1 MSVPIPVPSSDR
13 RDHAACAPARPA
25 MRLWQFLAL
34 ISGAIVTSVMALAS
48 ISYSATLASPEPALA
63 WLPVPNT
70 WLFAVLALALDLGMI
85 ASVFA
90 AFRWWSCDRIAAVAA
105 IGLFI
110 IASLYSIHA
119 VRGYIALN
127 LTASAAPSARSA
139 DAYVSL
145 KLELGQ
151 AQTFLGDL
159 QTSFAEASRGERTR
173 LAPQIETARK
183 AVQDARTRLARVDTV
198 AHVSP
203 LAGLEWF
210 LAVTLWIF
218 HATCWSAWFGTGERQ
233 QAHAPP
239 ARPTEHDT
247 VAAWLVDDGP
257 RGPGHCAEL
266 FAAYADWC
274 DASGATPLAKYSF
287 YARLVELGARK
298 YRDGRNGPT
307 MYELPGGTPLSRLP
321 RPQHGRLTS

>member
-1 MSVPIPVPSSDR
+1 M
-13 RDHAACAPARPA
+13 RP
-25 MRLWQFLAL
+25 WQFLAL
-34 ISGAIVTSVMALAS
+34 ISGAIIATVMALAS
-48 ISYSATLASPEPALA
+48 ISYSATLASPEPAVV

-70 WLFAVLALALDLGMI
+70 WLFAVLALAFDLGMI

-105 IGLFI
+105 IGLFV

-127 LTASAAPSARSA
+127 LTASEAPATRSA
-139 DAYVSL
+139 DAYASL
-145 KLELGQ
+145 KLELSQ
-151 AQTFLGDL
+151 TQTFLGEL
-159 QTSFAEASRGERTR
+159 QTAYADASRSERTK
-173 LAPQIETARK
+173 LAAQIDDARK
-183 AVQDARTRLARVDTV
+183 AVQDARTRLAQVDTV

-210 LAVTLWIF
+210 LAITLWIF
-218 HATCWSAWFGTGERQ
+218 HATCWSAWFGTGARM
-233 QAHAPP
+233 HAPTSP
-239 ARPTEHDT
+239 PRPTEHDT
-247 VAAWLVDDGP
+247 VAAWLVDEGP

-274 DASGATPLAKYSF
+274 DASGCVPLAKYSF

-307 MYELPGGTPLSRLP
+307 MYELPGGASLPRLP

>member
-1 MSVPIPVPSSDR
+1 M
-13 RDHAACAPARPA
+13 RP
-25 MRLWQFLAL
+25 WQILAL

-48 ISYSATLASPEPALA
+48 ISYSATLASPEPAFA

-70 WLFAVLALALDLGMI
+70 WLFAVLALAFDLGMI

-90 AFRWWSCDRIAAVAA
+90 AFHWWSRDRIAAVAA
-105 IGLFI
+105 IGLFV

-127 LTASAAPSARSA
+127 LTASEAPSARAA
-139 DAYVSL
+139 DVYTSL
-145 KLELGQ
+145 KLELSQ
-151 AQTFLGDL
+151 AQTFLGAL
-159 QTSFAEASRGERTR
+159 QTSYAEASRSERTR
-173 LAPQIETARK
+173 LAPQIEDARK
-183 AVQDARTRLARVDTV
+183 AVQNARTRFAQVDII

-218 HATCWSAWFGTGERQ
+218 HATCWSAWFGTG
-233 QAHAPP
+233 
-239 ARPTEHDT
+239 ARASNATPTEHDT
-247 VAAWLVDDGP
+247 VAAWLVDEMPD
-257 RGPGHCAEL
+257 GPGHCAEL
-266 FAAYADWC
+266 FASYADWC
-274 DASGATPLAKYSF
+274 DAIGCTPLAKYSF

-307 MYELPGGTPLSRLP
+307 MYELPGGASLPRLP